1 MSGGCP
7 SRPQSVWEQRGGLL
21 APCGARP
28 PPGWR
33 GLSAR
38 RKPQRR
44 GRACRCSPGFTEISP
59 EGAQGFCC
67 RCLPEVPA
75 SPLPCSGEL
84 GDASEGIVTRRG
96 TELRAP
102 FRTVRGPRRSQL
114 LRVGCEDQDRGC
126 WRMRKGSPKL
136 CKQSQFQVHSL
147 GWEIDSRKTQRKTNR
162 QFRGGWRQIR
172 SGNKGKTL
180 FL

>member
-1 MSGGCP
+1 MATHSSVLAWRIPGTVPGESQGGQSLVGCCLWGPTELDKVFSGTYFK
-7 SRPQSVWEQRGGLL
+7 SLS
-21 APCGARP
+21 P
-28 PPGWR
+28 PE
-33 GLSAR
+33 
-38 RKPQRR
+38 KRR

-147 GWEIDSRKTQRKTNR
+147 GWHRAGGPSR
-162 QFRGGWRQIR
+162 
-172 SGNKGKTL
+172 
-180 FL
+180 